1 MCEDCEKMTYGGIR
15 RVVSVPPRRWNE
27 KGGEEKSRKHG
38 EERKIWSMD
47 SGIDVE
53 EGDKFMMDAHC
64 RLHQH
69 METYNFN
76 NCLNPFTI
84 FNHEKW

>member
-1 MCEDCEKMTYGGIR
+1 MTYGGIR

-47 SGIDVE
+47 SGINVE
-53 EGDKFMMDAHC
+53 EGDKFMMDAH
-64 RLHQH
+64 
-69 METYNFN
+69 
-76 NCLNPFTI
+76 
-84 FNHEKW
+84 